1 MYKKYPAWSDGKP
14 KAPDRNFAGRDV
26 ATGIFRRCVDF
37 QRARTSLE
45 QRTFATR
52 LQRWVRG
59 LGSDVDTAFARQ
71 QPGISRQIPEGS
83 TAPDRREVAM
93 TMSEYE
99 ERFRPP
105 AASLYQTLTVASG
118 RNAGQR
124 RRRIWVVAAAIG
136 VLAIT
141 WGAASHHAVDGWT
154 SRHSRTTAF
163 YGQKLAAAVS
173 DEFSVFPCWKAASS
187 ANETAEDPGRF
198 AVFPATIRLFADTSS
213 QTSERTVND

>member
-1 MYKKYPAWSDGKP
+1 
-14 KAPDRNFAGRDV
+14 
-26 ATGIFRRCVDF
+26 
-37 QRARTSLE
+37 
-45 QRTFATR
+45 
-52 LQRWVRG
+52 
-59 LGSDVDTAFARQ
+59 
-71 QPGISRQIPEGS
+71 
-83 TAPDRREVAM
+83 M

-118 RNAGQR
+118 RNAGRR

-154 SRHSRTTAF
+154 SSHSRTTAF

-187 ANETAEDPGRF
+187 ANETAGDPGRF
-198 AVFPATIRLFADTSS
+198 AVFPATIRLFADASS